1 MKTYIGTKQ
10 VRATPMTRKAYNELR
25 GWKVPADECP
35 DYAGYL
41 VEYLDSQ
48 PNHADYDG
56 YISWSP
62 AAVFEQTYHDTQQGM
77 TFGAALV
84 LLKQGE
90 LVARNGW
97 NGKGMWL
104 LLVKGE
110 CVTEPINDCYGDPT
124 RYECGND
131 GYEKG
136 QSIPVLDAIY
146 MKTADNK
153 LVPWLASQTD
163 MLVEDWVRVE

>member
-10 VRATPMTRKAYNELR
+10 VRAIPMTRKEYNELR
-25 GWKVPADECP
+25 GWQVPADECP
-35 DYAGYL
+35 DDAGYL
-41 VEYLDSQ
+41 VEYLNSQ

-62 AAVFEQTYHDTQQGM
+62 AAVFEQTYHDAQQSM

-90 LVARNGW
+90 RVARKGW
-97 NGKGMWL
+97 NGKGMFL
-104 LLVKGE
+104 FMVSSNEISSAVRFGYGE
-110 CVTEPINDCYGDPT
+110 YLNEPMWHGFIT
-124 RYECGND
+124 
-131 GYEKG
+131 
-136 QSIPVLDAIY
+136 
-146 MKTADNK
+146 MKTADNS

-163 MLVEDWVRVE
+163 MLAEDWVLVE